1 MNAAK
6 QRQILSWILADRS
19 LWIQVAPFLKPEF
32 FSDPDVHKTVGYI
45 DQFVKDHKQL
55 PTETVIKTELGFD
68 PLEKFNSTEPS
79 EAERSYIISEL
90 EIFYKHSA
98 LQEFLIEGVDMLQA
112 ESVDYG
118 SLESRMKEIVQ
129 ASMKIDVG
137 LDYFNT
143 IFDRLTELDKPSFHV
158 STGYGEMDKMMGG
171 GWEPSEMYLVAGA
184 TGAGKSIFLANF
196 ASKNVMQGKDVLV
209 ITLELHEKIFG
220 LRFDQILLDK
230 TRDLIMVDK
239 SRTNKTL
246 LRLNEATGGS
256 LIIKYFPTGSLTTHM
271 IEGYL
276 ENYFLEMGKYPD
288 IIHLDYM
295 SLMRPNEKM
304 RDANT
309 YVMEKFISEELRGL
323 AGQLEKPLIS
333 ASQLNRAGM
342 DSAIPDKSAIAD
354 SVGKLFTVG
363 GLFNISQTKAEKA
376 MGLTK
381 LYCAKGRNIPS
392 DWMTTFKINY
402 ESLRV
407 TELDTILNI
416 GSEAIAT
423 KSGPTSQDYGGIS

>member
-143 IFDRLTELDKPSFHV
+143 
-158 STGYGEMDKMMGG
+158 M
-171 GWEPSEMYLVAGA
+171 
-184 TGAGKSIFLANF
+184 
-196 ASKNVMQGKDVLV
+196 
-209 ITLELHEKIFG
+209 
-220 LRFDQILLDK
+220 
-230 TRDLIMVDK
+230 
-239 SRTNKTL
+239 
-246 LRLNEATGGS
+246 
-256 LIIKYFPTGSLTTHM
+256 
-271 IEGYL
+271 
-276 ENYFLEMGKYPD
+276 
-288 IIHLDYM
+288 
-295 SLMRPNEKM
+295 
-304 RDANT
+304 
-309 YVMEKFISEELRGL
+309 FI
-323 AGQLEKPLIS
+323 
-333 ASQLNRAGM
+333 
-342 DSAIPDKSAIAD
+342 
-354 SVGKLFTVG
+354 
-363 GLFNISQTKAEKA
+363 
-376 MGLTK
+376 
-381 LYCAKGRNIPS
+381 
-392 DWMTTFKINY
+392 
-402 ESLRV
+402 RV
-407 TELDTILNI
+407 T
-416 GSEAIAT
+416 
-423 KSGPTSQDYGGIS
+423 